1 MRDFQRQKGWRNI
14 LESWP
19 VLTGLWLLLWF
30 FAWGVFGF
38 TGKMRATRVN
48 RKIAEGKIS
57 QLQQEKEKLSYD
69 IAKLK
74 TDEGV
79 EESIRMKFG
88 LAKEGEEVIVV
99 VEEKD
104 TQEDEASESS
114 GFFSFFTKWFK

>member
-19 VLTGLWLLLWF
+19 VLTGLLLLLLF

-74 TDEGV
+74 TEEGV

-88 LAKEGEEVIVV
+88 LAKEDEGVIVV
-99 VEEKD
+99 VEDKD
-104 TQEDEASESS
+104 TQEDQSSASS